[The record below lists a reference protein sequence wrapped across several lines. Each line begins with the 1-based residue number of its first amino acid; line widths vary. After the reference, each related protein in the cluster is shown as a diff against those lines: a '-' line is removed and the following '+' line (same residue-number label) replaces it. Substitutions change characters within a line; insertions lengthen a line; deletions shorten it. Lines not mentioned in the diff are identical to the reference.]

1 MIIELEQMTV
11 RFGMQTVL
19 DAISLDYRGGSLGLL
34 GPNGAGKTTLLKTI
48 LGFVS
53 PVSGRGRVLGYDVR
67 TQQLSIR
74 RHTGYLPENDCHIP
88 GMNAVSF
95 VAYAGELTGMRPKD
109 AMQRAHEVLNYVG
122 LGEARYRA
130 VETYSM
136 GMKQR
141 IKLAQALVHDPSL
154 VFLDEPTNGLDPKG
168 REEMLQLVGDI
179 SRSKGIHVVLS
190 SHLLPD
196 VESVCEQVFVLD
208 KGKKLAFDQISELKG
223 DRRQAFECRIKGD
236 RRVFVAELQSL
247 GCRCDETE
255 IDEGGRGTLKI
266 HVPEKLGTG
275 TLLEVACR
283 NKVQIR
289 HLIPLRRSLEDV
301 FMQYV
306 GESNAPS

>member
-34 GPNGAGKTTLLKTI
+34 GPNGAGKTTLLRTI

-53 PVSGRGRVLGYDVR
+53 PLSGRGRVLGYDIR
-67 TQQLSIR
+67 SQQLSIR
-74 RHTGYLPENDCHIP
+74 RRTGYLPENDCHIP

-95 VAYAGELTGMRPKD
+95 VSYAGELTGMRPTD
-109 AMQRAHEVLNYVG
+109 AMQRSHEVLNYVG

-130 VETYSM
+130 VETYST

-168 REEMLQLVGDI
+168 RVEMLQLVSDI

-196 VESVCEQVFVLD
+196 VESVCEQVCVID
-208 KGKKLAFDQISELKG
+208 KGKKLAFDHISELKG
-223 DRRQAFECRIKGD
+223 DRRPAFECRVKGD
-236 RRVFVAELQSL
+236 RRAFVTELQSL
-247 GCRCDETE
+247 GCRCDERE
-255 IDEGGRGTLKI
+255 IDEGGRGTFKI
-266 HVPEKLGTG
+266 YLPENLGTS
-275 TLLEVACR
+275 TLLEVAGR

-289 HLIPLRRSLEDV
+289 QLIPLRRSLEDI
-301 FMQYV
+301 FIQYV